1 MHQDLTQRW
10 NRNYQKCPKKGAGSF
25 GEIYKMI
32 QKPQK
37 WPFIWSSRCLRDAVE
52 IFRFLLN
59 QKTPF
64 HTVIQMNSKMLIL
77 FYSMSVMTY
86 TEVFQIENAFNG
98 TYPYRIVKIWSH
110 FGIYLEQCVKVGC
123 YSLGLKSWVV

>member
-1 MHQDLTQRW
+1 MPPGCCGDISIFAELEDTISYSDLDE
-10 NRNYQKCPKKGAGSF
+10 F
-25 GEIYKMI
+25 
-32 QKPQK
+32 
-37 WPFIWSSRCLRDAVE
+37 
-52 IFRFLLN
+52 
-59 QKTPF
+59 
-64 HTVIQMNSKMLIL
+64 KMLIL

-86 TEVFQIENAFNG
+86 TEVFHIENAFNG

>member
-1 MHQDLTQRW
+1 MHQNLTQRW

-77 FYSMSVMTY
+77 SIKFTPLCLSRHKLRFFILKMPLM
-86 TEVFQIENAFNG
+86 E
-98 TYPYRIVKIWSH
+98 RILIGQLKFGLILEFIWSNVLRWDV
-110 FGIYLEQCVKVGC
+110 IVQA
-123 YSLGLKSWVV
+123 